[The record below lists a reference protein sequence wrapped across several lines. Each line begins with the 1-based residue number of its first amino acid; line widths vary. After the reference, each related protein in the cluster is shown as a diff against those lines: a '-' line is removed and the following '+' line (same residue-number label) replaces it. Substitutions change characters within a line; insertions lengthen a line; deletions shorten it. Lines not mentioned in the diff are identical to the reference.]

1 MARNRTLAE
10 LQQEV
15 YELAD
20 VDRAYIDEPQM
31 TRYINASLAELYDL
45 VVASN
50 KDHYAESANISVSS
64 GTDSYALAA
73 DHYRLVGVDVYV
85 SGYWHLMNRF
95 NLHERNQ
102 LQDSGTAEE
111 TSTRYRVVGGAL
123 KLRPTPTWTGTV
135 RYWYI
140 PAPPQLSLDTDMW
153 DGIAGWEQYVIVDCC
168 IKCGIK
174 QKEDVAELMAQKA
187 ALAGRIKMLCSDMDD
202 NEPDRVRD
210 VYLEEAGTYPAD

>member
-31 TRYINASLAELYDL
+31 TRMINASLAELYDL

-50 KDHYAESANISVSS
+50 KDHYAGLHSVSVVS

-73 DHYRLVGVDVYV
+73 DHYRLVGVDVYS
-85 SGYWHLMNRF
+85 SGAWHLMKRF

-102 LQDSGTAEE
+102 SQDSDADE

-123 KLRPTPTWTGTV
+123 KLRPTPTWSATV
-135 RYWYI
+135 RCWYI
-140 PAPPQLSLDTDMW
+140 PAPPQLSLDTDTW

-168 IKCGIK
+168 RKLGVK
-174 QKEDVAELMAQKA
+174 QHEDVTELVQDKA
-187 ALAGRIKMLCSDMDD
+187 ALASRVKGLCSDLDD
-202 NEPDRVRD
+202 NEPDRIRD

>member
-20 VDRAYIDEPQM
+20 VDLAYIDEPQM
-31 TRYINASLAELYDL
+31 TRMINASLAELYDL

-50 KDHYAESANISVSS
+50 KDHYAESANISVVS
-64 GTDSYALAA
+64 GTDSYTLAA
-73 DHYRLVGVDVYV
+73 DHYRLVGVDVYD
-85 SGYWHLMNRF
+85 GGAWHLMKRF

-102 LQDSGTAEE
+102 LQDSEASDVN
-111 TSTRYRVVGGAL
+111 TSYRVVGGAL
-123 KLRPTPTWTGTV
+123 KLRPTPTWSGTV
-135 RYWYI
+135 RVWYI
-140 PAPPQLSLDTDMW
+140 PAPPQLSLDTDTW
-153 DGIAGWEQYVIVDCC
+153 DGISGWEQYVVIDCC
-168 IKCGIK
+168 LKLGRK
-174 QKEDVAELMAQKA
+174 QKEDVTELVAEKT
-187 ALAGRIKMLCSDMDD
+187 ALAGRIRGLSADMDD

>member
-20 VDRAYIDEPQM
+20 VDLAYIDEPQM
-31 TRYINASLAELYDL
+31 TRMINASLAELYDL

-50 KDHYAESANISVSS
+50 KDHYAESANISVVS
-64 GTDSYALAA
+64 GTDSYTLAA
-73 DHYRLVGVDVYV
+73 DHYRLVGVDVCD
-85 SGYWHLMNRF
+85 GGAWHLMKRF

-102 LQDSGTAEE
+102 LQDSEASDVN
-111 TSTRYRVVGGAL
+111 TSYRVVGGAL
-123 KLRPTPTWTGTV
+123 KLRPTPTWSGTV
-135 RYWYI
+135 RVWYI
-140 PAPPQLSLDTDMW
+140 PAPPQLSLDTDTW
-153 DGIAGWEQYVIVDCC
+153 DGISGWEQYVVIDCC
-168 IKCGIK
+168 LKLGRK
-174 QKEDVAELMAQKA
+174 QKEDVTELVAEKT
-187 ALAGRIKMLCSDMDD
+187 ALAGRIRGLSADMDD

>member
-20 VDRAYIDEPQM
+20 VDLAYIDEPQM
-31 TRYINASLAELYDL
+31 TRMINASLAELYDL

-50 KDHYAESANISVSS
+50 KDHYAESANISVVS
-64 GTDSYALAA
+64 GTDSYTLAA
-73 DHYRLVGVDVYV
+73 DHYRLVGVDVYD
-85 SGYWHLMNRF
+85 GATWHLMKRF

-102 LQDSGTAEE
+102 LQDSEASDVN
-111 TSTRYRVVGGAL
+111 TSYRVVGGAL
-123 KLRPTPTWTGTV
+123 KLRPTPTWSGTV
-135 RYWYI
+135 RVWYI
-140 PAPPQLSLDTDMW
+140 PAPPQLSLDTDTW
-153 DGIAGWEQYVIVDCC
+153 DGISGWEQYVVIDCC
-168 IKCGIK
+168 LKLGRK
-174 QKEDVAELMAQKA
+174 QKEDVTELVAEKT
-187 ALAGRIKMLCSDMDD
+187 ALAGRIRGLSADMDD